1 MQDYVKKSLLINEL
15 YKLISDRPNQSYDV
29 LWIFLDNE
37 VRDKFTSEEL
47 EDFNRYIVENA
58 FI

>member
-1 MQDYVKKSLLINEL
+1 MQDYVKKTLLIEEL
-15 YKLISDRPNQSYDV
+15 YKLISDRHNQAYDV
-29 LWIFLDNE
+29 LWIFLNNE

-47 EDFNRYIVENA
+47 EDFNRYIVEHA